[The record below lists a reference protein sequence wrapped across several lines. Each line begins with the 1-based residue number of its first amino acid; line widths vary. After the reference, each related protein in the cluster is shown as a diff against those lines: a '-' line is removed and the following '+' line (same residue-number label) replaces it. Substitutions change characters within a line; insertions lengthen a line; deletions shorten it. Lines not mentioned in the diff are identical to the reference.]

1 MLLGKLCE
9 RKDKTALMYMH
20 STVLLFET
28 RKLIYKTT
36 RQYYV
41 DNSPQFVLLFAGNL

>member
-20 STVLLFET
+20 STLQAYCSKRE
-28 RKLIYKTT
+28 
-36 RQYYV
+36 
-41 DNSPQFVLLFAGNL
+41 N

>member
-20 STVLLFET
+20 ITLQSYCS
-28 RKLIYKTT
+28 KLE
-36 RQYYV
+36 
-41 DNSPQFVLLFAGNL
+41 N